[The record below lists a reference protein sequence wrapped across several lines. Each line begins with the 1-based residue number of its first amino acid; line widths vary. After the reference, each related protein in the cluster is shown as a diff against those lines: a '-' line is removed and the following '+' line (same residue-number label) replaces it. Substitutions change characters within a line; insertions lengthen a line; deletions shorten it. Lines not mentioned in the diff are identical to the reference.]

1 MPDAGATLTGLPTIE
16 IDGLPLA
23 DTLMGLLQ
31 EVVVDD
37 HLQLPDSFE
46 IRFFDPARNVMGD
59 TRAKVGSTVKISA
72 SGPDDPMPQ
81 ALVAGE
87 VTGIEAEYDEQGGTL
102 VLRGYDKSHRLTRG
116 RRTKAYQNATYSDIA
131 GDVADAA
138 GLERGT
144 IEDPGTVVNHV
155 PQANQSDWDF
165 LWDLARE
172 IDYQVAVVDGALDF
186 RSPAGADGAPS
197 QGDFDTSNPLAL
209 VFGAGQ
215 NGLLSF
221 RPRVS
226 GAGQVSHLE
235 ARGWSAKEKQA
246 IVGTAEASSTAVSGL
261 PDNPSS
267 LASSLGD
274 ATFVSV
280 DAGPA
285 DQGAADHLADR
296 LREQIGSTFA
306 EATGVARGNPRLKA
320 GKAVSVNTGNQ
331 TFDGNYTLTHT
342 RHVFDLEN
350 GYRTHIE
357 VSGRQERSL
366 IGLTGGG
373 SGSGGTG
380 KITGV
385 VVGLVDDI
393 ADKDNLGRVTL
404 RFPWLGDDYV
414 SDWARVA
421 MLGAGPSRGAVWLP
435 EHDDEVLVAFEHGD
449 IRRPVVLG
457 GLWNGVD
464 TPPAYETD
472 GGKQKARRFVSRRG
486 HMITLSD
493 ADDSSLVSLT
503 TSDGKLTIVLDETN
517 GELKVTASSGAKVT
531 ISAEG
536 DLAIKSQGQLT
547 LEGQMGARAQQPGDG
562 QGQGADAPAQPARM
576 SGER

>member
-1 MPDAGATLTGLPTIE
+1 MPEALATLTSLPAIE
-16 IDGLPLA
+16 IDGLPLPDA
-23 DTLMGLLQ
+23 LVSLLQ

-46 IRFFDPARNVMGD
+46 IRFFDPGRNVMGD
-59 TRAKVGSTVKISA
+59 TRARVGSTIKISA

-81 ALVAGE
+81 LLLAGE
-87 VTGIEAEYDEQGGTL
+87 VTGIEAEYDENGGTL
-102 VLRGYDKSHRLTRG
+102 VLRGYDLSHRLTRG

-131 GDVADAA
+131 GQVADEA

-144 IEDPGTVVNHV
+144 IEDPGTVLDHV

-172 IDYQVAVVDGALDF
+172 VDYQVAVVDGALDF
-186 RSPAGADGAPS
+186 RSSANADSAPS
-197 QGDFDTSNPLAL
+197 QGDYDSSNAL
-209 VFGAGQ
+209 QLVLGTPR
-215 NGLLSF
+215 LLSF

-226 GAGQVSHLE
+226 GAGQVSHFE
-235 ARGWSAKEKQA
+235 VRGWSAKEKKA
-246 IVGTAEASSTAVSGL
+246 IVGTAEAGSTAVRSL
-261 PDNPSS
+261 PDDPGS
-267 LASSLGD
+267 LASTLGD
-274 ATFVSV
+274 ATFRSV

-285 DQGAADHLADR
+285 EQPAADHLAHR
-296 LREQIGSTFA
+296 LQEQIGSTFA
-306 EATGVARGNPRLKA
+306 EATGVARGDPRLKA
-320 GKAVSVNTGNQ
+320 GTAVSVTTGNE
-331 TFDGNYTLTHT
+331 TFDGSYTLTHT
-342 RHVFDLEN
+342 RHVFDPES
-350 GYRTHIE
+350 GYRTQLE

-373 SGSGGTG
+373 NGSGGSG
-380 KITGV
+380 RIYGV
-385 VVGLVDDI
+385 VVGLVDDVD
-393 ADKDNLGRVTL
+393 DKDNLGRVTL

-435 EHDDEVLVAFEHGD
+435 EHDDEVLVAFEQGD

-464 TPPAYETD
+464 MPPGYETD

-503 TSDGKLTIVLDETN
+503 TSDGKLSIVLDESN
-517 GELKVTASSGAKVT
+517 GELKVTASETAKVT
-531 ISAEG
+531 ISAGG
-536 DLAIKSQGQLT
+536 DLTIKSQGQLV
-547 LEGQMGARAQQPGDG
+547 LQGQMGAELSSSATVKVKGQMLQLNPPG
-562 QGQGADAPAQPARM
+562 
-576 SGER
+576 

>member
-1 MPDAGATLTGLPTIE
+1 MPDAGATLTGLPEIE
-16 IDGLPLA
+16 IDGLPLS
-23 DTLMGLLQ
+23 DTLVGLLQ
-31 EVVVDD
+31 EVIVDD

-46 IRFFDPARNVMGD
+46 IRFFDPGRNVIGD
-59 TRAKVGSTVKISA
+59 TRARVGSTVSISVGA
-72 SGPDDPMPQ
+72 PDDPMPQ
-81 ALVAGE
+81 VLLAGE

-116 RRTKAYQNATYSDIA
+116 RQTKAYKNATYSDIA
-131 GDVADAA
+131 GEVADAA
-138 GLERGT
+138 GLTRGT
-144 IEDPGTVVNHV
+144 IEDPGTVVDHV
-155 PQANQSDWDF
+155 PQANQSNWDF
-165 LWDLARE
+165 LWDLARK

-186 RSPAGADGAPS
+186 RSSASTEGAPS
-197 QGDFDTSNPLAL
+197 QGDFDSDNPLQL
-209 VFGAGQ
+209 VFGGGQ

-226 GAGQVSHLE
+226 GAGQVSQFQV
-235 ARGWSAKEKQA
+235 RGWSASEKKA
-246 IVGTAEASSTAVSGL
+246 IVGNAGAGSTAVSAL
-261 PDNPSS
+261 PDDPGS

-285 DQGAADHLADR
+285 DQGAADHLARR

-306 EATGVARGNPRLKA
+306 EATGVARGNPRLRA
-320 GKAVSVNTGNQ
+320 GKAVSVNTGNA

-342 RHVFDLEN
+342 RHVFDLES
-350 GYRTHIE
+350 GYRTHLE

-366 IGLTGGG
+366 MGLTGGG
-373 SGSGGTG
+373 GSGTTG
-380 KITGV
+380 GSSRVFGV

-393 ADKDNLGRVTL
+393 ADPANLGRVTL

-414 SDWARVA
+414 SDWARVV
-421 MLGAGPSRGAVWLP
+421 MLGAGPSRGSVWLP
-435 EHDDEVLVAFEHGD
+435 ENDDEVLVAFEQGD
-449 IRRPVVLG
+449 IRRPIVIG

-464 TPPAYETD
+464 APPGYETD

-493 ADDSSLVSLT
+493 ADDSSLVSLS

-517 GELKVTASSGAKVT
+517 GELKVTATSGAKVT

-547 LEGQMGARAQQPGDG
+547 LQGQMGAELSSSATVKVKG
-562 QGQGADAPAQPARM
+562 QMLQLNPPA
-576 SGER
+576 